1 MSIYQVRVTI
11 MMEMKDKATATARGP
26 SDVGVPMRL
35 VLDNVVA
42 KICFLGE
49 QDSIAKAKCT
59 CVFIHLTV

>member
-1 MSIYQVRVTI
+1 

-35 VLDNVVA
+35 VLDTVVA